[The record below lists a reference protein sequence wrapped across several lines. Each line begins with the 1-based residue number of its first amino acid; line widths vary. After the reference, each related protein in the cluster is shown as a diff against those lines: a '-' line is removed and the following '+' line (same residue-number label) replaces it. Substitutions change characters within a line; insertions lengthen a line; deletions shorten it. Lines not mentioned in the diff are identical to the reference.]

1 MSHPVTLEP
10 ISKRQHAKQLREQ
23 ELLGLAQQIL
33 QQEGFAG
40 LTMDRLTALS
50 SVSKGTIYNH
60 FCSKEDL
67 FTALSV
73 DSLQR
78 QLRLFQRA
86 QLIPGHSREQALAL
100 HLAYHRFSMM
110 EPTLFL
116 CLLTATTPA
125 VVEKSSP
132 ARLALRQQLEM
143 QLATICEQLI
153 AQAIAQGDLE
163 LPPGQHADALA
174 FIQWAQAFGSN
185 ALLKP
190 TQQLGLFSQLLPQP
204 TLLLGIN
211 LLLDGLNWKPLSRD
225 WDYQASWQRMMA
237 LFAIESSAAISTIEL
252 MEQDKVMG

>member
-1 MSHPVTLEP
+1 MSVLPAAESSP
-10 ISKRQHAKQLREQ
+10 KRVQAKLQREQ
-23 ELLGLAQQIL
+23 ELLLLAQQIL

-78 QLRLFQRA
+78 QLALFKRSL
-86 QLIPGHSREQALAL
+86 LIPGHSRERVLAL
-100 HLAYHRFSMM
+100 HLAYHRFSMT

-116 CLLTATTPA
+116 CLLTATTPG

-132 ARLALRQQLEM
+132 HRLALRQQLEL
-143 QLATICEQLI
+143 QLATICQQLI
-153 AQAIAQGDLE
+153 GEAIAQGALQ
-163 LPPGQHADALA
+163 LPDGQSIDALA
-174 FIQWAQAFGSN
+174 FVQWALAFGSN

-190 TQQLGLFSQLLPQP
+190 TQQLGLFSQLQPQP
-204 TLLLGIN
+204 AMLLGIN
-211 LLLDGLNWKPLSRD
+211 LLLDGLNWKPLSTA

-237 LFAIESSAAISTIEL
+237 LLAMDPPAIT
-252 MEQDKVMG
+252 GP

>member
-1 MSHPVTLEP
+1 MPAESVPELLP
-10 ISKRQHAKQLREQ
+10 KRQQAKLQRER
-23 ELLGLAQQIL
+23 ELLNLAQQIL

-78 QLRLFQRA
+78 QLRLFRQA
-86 QLIPGHSREQALAL
+86 MLIPGHSREQVLAL
-100 HLAYHRFSMM
+100 HLAYHRFSMT

-116 CLLTATTPA
+116 CLLTATTPG

-132 ARLALRQQLEM
+132 QRLALRQQLEL
-143 QLATICEQLI
+143 QLVSMCQQLI
-153 AQAIAQGDLE
+153 TQAIAQGTLQ
-163 LPPGQHADALA
+163 LPAGQSIDALA
-174 FIQWAQAFGSN
+174 FVQWAQAFGSN
-185 ALLKP
+185 ALFKP
-190 TQQLGLFSQLLPQP
+190 TQQLGLFSPFEPQAAV
-204 TLLLGIN
+204 LLGIN
-211 LLLDGLNWKPLSRD
+211 LLLDGLNWKPLSGE

-237 LFAIESSAAISTIEL
+237 ILAVDSPAADGQSN
-252 MEQDKVMG
+252 

>member
-1 MSHPVTLEP
+1 MSAKITVEP
-10 ISKRQHAKQLREQ
+10 SQKRQQAKQLREQ
-23 ELLGLAQQIL
+23 QLLILAQQIL
-33 QQEGFAG
+33 QQDGFAG

-78 QLRLFQRA
+78 QLQLFQRA
-86 QLIPGHSREQALAL
+86 LQIPGHSREQVLAL
-100 HLAYHRFSMM
+100 HLAYHRFSMT

-132 ARLALRQQLEM
+132 ARLALRQQLEL
-143 QLATICEQLI
+143 QLAAICQQLI
-153 AQAIAQGDLE
+153 TAAIAEGSLQLAA
-163 LPPGQHADALA
+163 GQSVDALA
-174 FIQWAQAFGSN
+174 FVQWAQAFGAN

-190 TQQLGLFSQLLPQP
+190 TQQLGLFSQLQPQP
-204 TLLLGIN
+204 TMLLGVN
-211 LLLDGLNWKPLSRD
+211 LLLDGLNWKPLSSD
-225 WDYQASWQRMMA
+225 WDYHASWQRIM
-237 LFAIESSAAISTIEL
+237 TILATEAPGADGQL
-252 MEQDKVMG
+252 N